1 MLYYDF
7 ITYRDWTFIIK
18 VSKFGLKSIDIYTNE
33 DLSNLS
39 MNQQLTH
46 PYIKILKDYF
56 NGIPI
61 PKDIK
66 LDLEGTSFEKL
77 VWHKLMEIPYG
88 KTLSYKDIAEGISKP
103 KAFQA
108 VGNAVGSNPLLIVIP
123 CHRVIKADGRL
134 GGFSS
139 DIQLKIDLL
148 NKEGATYL

>member
-1 MLYYDF
+1 M
-7 ITYRDWTFIIK
+7 K
-18 VSKFGLKSIDIYTNE
+18 
-33 DLSNLS
+33 
-39 MNQQLTH
+39 
-46 PYIKILKDYF
+46 
-56 NGIPI
+56 
-61 PKDIK
+61 
-66 LDLEGTSFEKL
+66 KL